1 MRYKQMYILEFSD
14 PQRAA
19 REYPTLYGGVYT
31 TVEKAQDALFN
42 SGFMPELAPD
52 GRSVQFSKYDLKA
65 FICRCPVNP
74 MIGKEKVE
82 LR

>member
-1 MRYKQMYILEFSD
+1 MRYKQMYIIEFSN

-19 REYPTLYGGVYT
+19 KEYPVLYGGVYT
-31 TVEKAQDALFN
+31 TIEKAQDALFN

-52 GRSVQFSKYDLKA
+52 DRTVQFSKCGLKA
-65 FICRCPVNP
+65 FICGCPVNP

>member
-19 REYPTLYGGVYT
+19 REYPALYGGVYT
-31 TVEKAQDALFN
+31 TIEKAQDALFH
-42 SGFMPELAPD
+42 SGFTLELAPD
-52 GRSVQFSKYDLKA
+52 DKTIQFSKYDLKA
-65 FICRCPVNP
+65 LICRCPVNP

>member
-1 MRYKQMYILEFSD
+1 MYILEFSD

-19 REYPTLYGGVYT
+19 KEYPALYGGVYT
-31 TVEKAQDALFN
+31 TVEKVQDALFN
-42 SGFMPELAPD
+42 SGFMPELALN

-65 FICRCPVNP
+65 LICGCPVNP

>member
-19 REYPTLYGGVYT
+19 KEYPVLYGGVYT
-31 TVEKAQDALFN
+31 TIEKAQDALFH
-42 SGFMPELAPD
+42 SGFTLELAPD
-52 GRSVQFSKYDLKA
+52 DRSVQFSKYDLKV

-74 MIGKEKVE
+74 MIGKEEVE